1 MDGRALRARGND
13 RTRRRRAPSLRV
25 YELIAKRILEAAKW
39 RVRPI
44 RSGTLAMGR
53 QGTGTTRR
61 RVLTT
66 ISGHLFGQEVPE
78 GLFPLFGCLGH
89 ALKKHGRAFYWRR
102 LTGIINFPPP
112 GLLGSPS
119 PLHDKRIVRWV
130 KFFTHAACP
139 PPRALS
145 RAVRTCSQQKP
156 RLSAGAKLV
165 FQNSGKYNST
175 AHADL
180 RLCDRLYKKSKAA
193 RTEAP

>member
-1 MDGRALRARGND
+1 MRTCAMEEPRPRFRQCPLWVISGHSGRSPLCPLYPQK
-13 RTRRRRAPSLRV
+13 RTFV
-25 YELIAKRILEAAKW
+25 AAHW
-39 RVRPI
+39 RWPPRH
-44 RSGTLAMGR
+44 RNNA
-53 QGTGTTRR
+53 R

-165 FQNSGKYNST
+165 FQNSGKCNHSI
-175 AHADL
+175 AHADP
-180 RLCDRLYKKSKAA
+180 RLCDQLYKKSKAA

>member
-1 MDGRALRARGND
+1 MSALPPTGH
-13 RTRRRRAPSLRV
+13 SLRH
-25 YELIAKRILEAAKW
+25 I
-39 RVRPI
+39 
-44 RSGTLAMGR
+44 GDGR

-156 RLSAGAKLV
+156 RLSVGAKLV
-165 FQNSGKYNST
+165 FQNSGKYNHST

-180 RLCDRLYKKSKAA
+180 RLCDRLYKKLPA
-193 RTEAP
+193 RKHLFLTSHASNKTF